1 MKATVEA
8 EAPGISVDGLNW
20 ENGSSETM
28 RRLADVLVAAA
39 DEVDRWANTMTT
51 TPTKPD
57 VPIADVHRRIRNILD
72 QYPATEW
79 TLKESLAVL
88 GTLSASG
95 AVNLAMI

>member
-1 MKATVEA
+1 
-8 EAPGISVDGLNW
+8 
-20 ENGSSETM
+20 M

-39 DEVDRWANTMTT
+39 DEVDRWATNTMTT
-51 TPTKPD
+51 TPTEPD